1 MLIETLKSRHE
12 KQNFEICVWAVA
24 FFYYYFKALEGWAL
38 FIHFKQFFWE
48 TKDSVQAVYVL
59 GNAIFLWVQEFF

>member
-1 MLIETLKSRHE
+1 MLIETLKSSHE
-12 KQNFEICVWAVA
+12 KQNFEIFLAVA
-24 FFYYYFKALEGWAL
+24 FFYDYFKALEVWAL

-59 GNAIFLWVQEFF
+59 GNTTFLWVQELF